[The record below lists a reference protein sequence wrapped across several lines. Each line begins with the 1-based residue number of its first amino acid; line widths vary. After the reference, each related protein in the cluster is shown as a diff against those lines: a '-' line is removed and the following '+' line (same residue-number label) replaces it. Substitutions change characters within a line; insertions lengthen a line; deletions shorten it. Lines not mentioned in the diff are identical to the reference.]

1 MGLFFITY
9 ASCSEKVFTFVTL
22 DYPPFISEKLIKENK
37 SWVLDVVKAALE
49 PQGYKIQVVIKPWA
63 RALHE
68 AKNGDHD
75 GLYAAGWTKER
86 LSFFEYSV
94 PIGQITKGFFK
105 RKDREDVTFTGELS
119 SLKNYKIAVG
129 RGFITTVE
137 FDNASYLNK
146 LVLQN
151 SKQGLKMLYKN
162 RVDLVVASKEVDDYR
177 FQELIIQFPNIKK
190 EIIFI
195 KQSLSIQILYM
206 AISKR
211 AKNYQIKL
219 RDLNIG
225 LQKIMLDGTYIK
237 ILRKHG
243 VM

>member
-1 MGLFFITY
+1 
-9 ASCSEKVFTFVTL
+9 L

-49 PQGYKIQVVIKPWA
+49 PQGYKIEVVIKPWA

-75 GLYAAGWTKER
+75 GLYAAGWTNER
-86 LSFFEYSV
+86 LEFFEYSM

-105 RKDREDVTFTGELS
+105 RKDREDVVFTGELS
-119 SLKNYKIAVG
+119 SLKDYKIAVG
-129 RGFITTVE
+129 RGFITTDE
-137 FDNASYLNK
+137 FDNANYLDK

-177 FQELIIQFPNIKK
+177 FQELMTQYPNIKQ

-195 KQSLSIQILYM
+195 ERSLSIQILYM
-206 AISKR
+206 AVSKK
-211 AKNYQIKL
+211 AKNYQVKL

-225 LQKIMLDGTYIK
+225 LQKIILDGTYAK
-237 ILRKHG
+237 ILKKHG